1 MKTAGIAAMGAAAV
15 IFLTALLLLTAGH
28 FSLLWVILLVVSP
41 FVFILGV
48 PFATGSG
55 PEYLPTDPKLAQQ
68 AREARDAEL
77 GLDSSLLSRT
87 FEAGWCVV
95 ARPALLYPLWCSPQC
110 PRILVGSDAWIGGPG
125 WLRGTLYRV

>member
-1 MKTAGIAAMGAAAV
+1 MKTAGIAAMGVAAV

-68 AREARDAEL
+68 AREAHDAEL
-77 GLDSSLLSRT
+77 GLD
-87 FEAGWCVV
+87 
-95 ARPALLYPLWCSPQC
+95 
-110 PRILVGSDAWIGGPG
+110 
-125 WLRGTLYRV
+125 

>member
-1 MKTAGIAAMGAAAV
+1 MKTAGMATMGGATV
-15 IFLTALLLLTAGH
+15 IFLIALLLLTAGH
-28 FSLLWVILLVVSP
+28 FSLLWVILLILSP

-77 GLDSSLLSRT
+77 GLD
-87 FEAGWCVV
+87 
-95 ARPALLYPLWCSPQC
+95 
-110 PRILVGSDAWIGGPG
+110 
-125 WLRGTLYRV
+125 

>member
-1 MKTAGIAAMGAAAV
+1 MKR
-15 IFLTALLLLTAGH
+15 
-28 FSLLWVILLVVSP
+28 SLILSLSAP

-77 GLDSSLLSRT
+77 GLD
-87 FEAGWCVV
+87 
-95 ARPALLYPLWCSPQC
+95 
-110 PRILVGSDAWIGGPG
+110 
-125 WLRGTLYRV
+125 

>member
-1 MKTAGIAAMGAAAV
+1 MKTAGMATMGGAAV
-15 IFLTALLLLTAGH
+15 IFLIALLLLTAGH
-28 FSLLWVILLVVSP
+28 FSMLWIILLVLSP

-77 GLDSSLLSRT
+77 GLD
-87 FEAGWCVV
+87 
-95 ARPALLYPLWCSPQC
+95 
-110 PRILVGSDAWIGGPG
+110 
-125 WLRGTLYRV
+125 

>member
-1 MKTAGIAAMGAAAV
+1 MKTAGMATMGGAAV
-15 IFLTALLLLTAGH
+15 IFLIALLLLTAGH
-28 FSLLWVILLVVSP
+28 FSLLWVVLLILSP

-77 GLDSSLLSRT
+77 GLD
-87 FEAGWCVV
+87 
-95 ARPALLYPLWCSPQC
+95 
-110 PRILVGSDAWIGGPG
+110 
-125 WLRGTLYRV
+125 

>member
-1 MKTAGIAAMGAAAV
+1 MKTAGMATMGGTAV
-15 IFLTALLLLTAGH
+15 IFLIALLLLTAGH
-28 FSLLWVILLVVSP
+28 FSLLWVILLILSP

-77 GLDSSLLSRT
+77 GLD
-87 FEAGWCVV
+87 
-95 ARPALLYPLWCSPQC
+95 
-110 PRILVGSDAWIGGPG
+110 
-125 WLRGTLYRV
+125 

>member
-1 MKTAGIAAMGAAAV
+1 MKTTGMATMGGAAV
-15 IFLTALLLLTAGH
+15 IFLIALLLLTAGH
-28 FSLLWVILLVVSP
+28 FSLLWVILLILSP

-77 GLDSSLLSRT
+77 GLD
-87 FEAGWCVV
+87 
-95 ARPALLYPLWCSPQC
+95 
-110 PRILVGSDAWIGGPG
+110 
-125 WLRGTLYRV
+125 

>member
-1 MKTAGIAAMGAAAV
+1 VKTAGMATMGGAAV
-15 IFLTALLLLTAGH
+15 IFLIALLLLTAGH
-28 FSLLWVILLVVSP
+28 FSLLWVILLILSP

-77 GLDSSLLSRT
+77 GLD
-87 FEAGWCVV
+87 
-95 ARPALLYPLWCSPQC
+95 
-110 PRILVGSDAWIGGPG
+110 
-125 WLRGTLYRV
+125 

>member
-1 MKTAGIAAMGAAAV
+1 MKTAGMATMGGAAV
-15 IFLTALLLLTAGH
+15 IFLIALLLLPAGH
-28 FSLLWVILLVVSP
+28 FSMLWVILLVLSP

-77 GLDSSLLSRT
+77 GLD
-87 FEAGWCVV
+87 
-95 ARPALLYPLWCSPQC
+95 
-110 PRILVGSDAWIGGPG
+110 
-125 WLRGTLYRV
+125 

>member
-55 PEYLPTDPKLAQQ
+55 PECLPTDPKLAQQ

-77 GLDSSLLSRT
+77 GLD
-87 FEAGWCVV
+87 
-95 ARPALLYPLWCSPQC
+95 
-110 PRILVGSDAWIGGPG
+110 
-125 WLRGTLYRV
+125 

>member
-1 MKTAGIAAMGAAAV
+1 MKTAGIAAMGVAAI

-48 PFATGSG
+48 PFATSSG

-77 GLDSSLLSRT
+77 GLD
-87 FEAGWCVV
+87 
-95 ARPALLYPLWCSPQC
+95 
-110 PRILVGSDAWIGGPG
+110 
-125 WLRGTLYRV
+125 

>member
-1 MKTAGIAAMGAAAV
+1 MKTAGMATMGGAAV
-15 IFLTALLLLTAGH
+15 IFLIALLLLTAGH
-28 FSLLWVILLVVSP
+28 LSLLWVILLILSP

-77 GLDSSLLSRT
+77 GLD
-87 FEAGWCVV
+87 
-95 ARPALLYPLWCSPQC
+95 
-110 PRILVGSDAWIGGPG
+110 
-125 WLRGTLYRV
+125 

>member
-1 MKTAGIAAMGAAAV
+1 MKTAGIAAMGVAAV

-55 PEYLPTDPKLAQQ
+55 PE
-68 AREARDAEL
+68 
-77 GLDSSLLSRT
+77 
-87 FEAGWCVV
+87 
-95 ARPALLYPLWCSPQC
+95 
-110 PRILVGSDAWIGGPG
+110 
-125 WLRGTLYRV
+125 

>member
-1 MKTAGIAAMGAAAV
+1 MATMGGAAV
-15 IFLTALLLLTAGH
+15 IFLIALLLLTAGH
-28 FSLLWVILLVVSP
+28 FSLLWVVLLILSP

-77 GLDSSLLSRT
+77 GLD
-87 FEAGWCVV
+87 
-95 ARPALLYPLWCSPQC
+95 
-110 PRILVGSDAWIGGPG
+110 
-125 WLRGTLYRV
+125 

>member
-1 MKTAGIAAMGAAAV
+1 MKTAGMATMGGSAV
-15 IFLTALLLLTAGH
+15 ISLIALLLLTAGH
-28 FSLLWVILLVVSP
+28 FSLLWVILLVLSP

-77 GLDSSLLSRT
+77 GLD
-87 FEAGWCVV
+87 
-95 ARPALLYPLWCSPQC
+95 
-110 PRILVGSDAWIGGPG
+110 
-125 WLRGTLYRV
+125 

>member
-1 MKTAGIAAMGAAAV
+1 MKTAGMATMGGAAV
-15 IFLTALLLLTAGH
+15 IFLIALLLLTASH
-28 FSLLWVILLVVSP
+28 FSLLWVILLILSP

-77 GLDSSLLSRT
+77 GLD
-87 FEAGWCVV
+87 
-95 ARPALLYPLWCSPQC
+95 
-110 PRILVGSDAWIGGPG
+110 
-125 WLRGTLYRV
+125 

>member
-1 MKTAGIAAMGAAAV
+1 MKTAGMATMGGVAV
-15 IFLTALLLLTAGH
+15 IFLIALLLLTAGH
-28 FSLLWVILLVVSP
+28 FSLLWVILLILSP

-77 GLDSSLLSRT
+77 GLD
-87 FEAGWCVV
+87 
-95 ARPALLYPLWCSPQC
+95 
-110 PRILVGSDAWIGGPG
+110 
-125 WLRGTLYRV
+125 